1 MVYLS
6 DVSGTDA
13 DPGNITKIIM
23 KKLASILLIGLLLQT
38 SYGTAQNRAS
48 IRRVIDL
55 SAAMNTDAAL
65 LLSTIADNIEYVP
78 LETTPKSLLGGY
90 QNVKAEVLNKFI
102 VVHEK
107 RQMDDVPLKLF
118 SRQGKFIGD
127 IGAIGKGPNEYQRIL
142 GYSCLE
148 NFDRIYIL
156 NDNPPKLLV
165 FNFNRQ
171 CTGSIP
177 LTRSAAKVVA
187 FEPDRIGIMYL
198 PFSEIPND
206 SARFEWLDNSGK
218 VLKSV
223 PLYKN
228 RPKDGGGEFAPRA
241 QLKKIGQEVHF
252 VEQPFDTVYRLSAD
266 RGFQSIWTFR
276 YGPDKMPRE
285 ISTDGRRIMLEARP
299 YTFISSAFETHDY
312 YFIRV
317 IQKQQIKMVLFNKNN
332 HVATCL
338 RMNEEYKKF
347 FEAAMGFVNDIDGG
361 LPFWPNSGTEGLLVS
376 MTAPEVLKP
385 AFQDK
390 PAANVK
396 LMRPDLREKLFK
408 MVDQL
413 KDDDNP
419 VVVIVKTK

>member
-1 MVYLS
+1 M
-6 DVSGTDA
+6 
-13 DPGNITKIIM
+13 N
-23 KKLASILLIGLLLQT
+23 KLVSILLIGLLLVT
-38 SYGTAQNRAS
+38 SYGIAQNRVPVNG
-48 IRRVIDL
+48 VIDL
-55 SAAMNTDAAL
+55 PAAMNKDVEL
-65 LLSTIADNIEYVP
+65 LLSTIADHIEYVP
-78 LETTPKSLLGGY
+78 LETTPQSLLGGY

-102 VVHEK
+102 LVHEK

-118 SRQGKFIGD
+118 SRQGKYIGE
-127 IGAIGKGPNEYQRIL
+127 IGTIGKGPNEYQRIL
-142 GYSCLE
+142 SFSCLE
-148 NFDRIYIL
+148 KSDRIYIL

-206 SARFEWLDNSGK
+206 SARFEWIDHAGR

-223 PLYKN
+223 PLYKG

-252 VEQPFDTVYRLSAD
+252 VEQPFDTVYQLSAD
-266 RGFQSIWTFR
+266 RGFQPIWTFH

-285 ISTDGRRIMLEARP
+285 ISTDARRITLEARP
-299 YTFISSAFETHDY
+299 YTFISSAFETTDH
-312 YFIRV
+312 YFIRA
-317 IQKQQIKMVLFNKNN
+317 IQKQQIRMILFNKKN
-332 HVATCL
+332 HATACL
-338 RMNEEYKKF
+338 RMNEEYKNF
-347 FEAAMGFVNDIDGG
+347 FEAALGFVNDIDGG
-361 LPFWPNSGTEGLLVS
+361 LPFWPNSGTEGQLVS

-390 PAANVK
+390 PAANLK
-396 LMRPDLREKLFK
+396 LKRPELREKLFK

-419 VVVIVKTK
+419 VVVIVTTK